1 MADVSSTPGESPQFD
16 NVSAEDVEKL
26 HRNADTDV
34 RRESIHHTLGPRSS
48 QAAAGDHKHDGSDSP
63 LILAG
68 LTISGSRASSTSIT
82 PSIIACLVRLG
93 ATDSSTA

>member
-1 MADVSSTPGESPQFD
+1 MAEADGSTGQYD

-26 HRNADTDV
+26 HRSADTDV

-48 QAAAGDHKHDGSDSP
+48 QAASGDHKHDGSDSP
-63 LILAG
+63 LLLEG
-68 LTISGSRASSTSIT
+68 LTITGSRASPTAIL
-82 PSIIACLVRLG
+82 PSIIAALVRLG